1 MGSLETDLKSGFEA
15 VQGQTCE
22 SALLKAAD
30 FGQNVMM
37 YIGTS
42 ILYFPKLC
50 LGSHQILNLSHPKKR
65 EES

>member
-22 SALLKAAD
+22 SALLEAAD